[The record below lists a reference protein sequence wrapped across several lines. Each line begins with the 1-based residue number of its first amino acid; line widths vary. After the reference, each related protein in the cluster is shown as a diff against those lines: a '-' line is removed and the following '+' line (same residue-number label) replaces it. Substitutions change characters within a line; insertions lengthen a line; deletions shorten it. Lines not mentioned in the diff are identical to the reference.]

1 MSEKKK
7 TGGVAALLMLPKEL
21 YTNRRLIFKLAKNDF
36 KTRYAGSYLGIVW
49 AFIQP
54 IVTVLVYWFVFQVG
68 LRSGNVG
75 DFPFVLWLIAGLVP
89 WFFFSE
95 AWNSGTNA
103 LIEYS
108 YLVKKVVF
116 KISILPVIKV
126 LSALFVHLFFIL
138 FTLVLYSC
146 YGYFPDLYTLQIFY
160 YTGCMIV
167 LTLALSYMTS
177 ALVIFFRDLT
187 QIISIILQVGVWMT
201 PIMWQITILP
211 EKIRFIFELNPM
223 YYIVCGYR
231 DALINKVWFWENA
244 RLTVWFWVCTLFL
257 LAVGTWVF
265 KKLKIHFADIL

>member
-1 MSEKKK
+1 MWNKI
-7 TGGVAALLMLPKEL
+7 AILPKEL
-21 YTNRRLIFKLAKNDF
+21 YGNRRLIIKLAKNDF

-54 IVTVLVYWFVFQVG
+54 IVTVVVYWFVFQVG
-68 LRSGNVG
+68 LRNGNVG
-75 DFPFVLWLIAGLVP
+75 NFPFVLWLIAGLVP

-146 YGYFPDLYTLQIFY
+146 YGYFPDIYTLQVFY
-160 YTGCMIV
+160 YTACMII

-201 PIMWQITILP
+201 PIMWQITMVP
-211 EKIRFIFELNPM
+211 EKFRFLFEINPM

-231 DALINKVWFWENA
+231 DALINKVWFWDNFYTTA
-244 RLTVWFWVCTLFL
+244 WFWSITLFL
-257 LAVGTWVF
+257 FAVGTLIF
-265 KKLKIHFADIL
+265 KRLKVHFADIL